1 MDKSFVSIPKSRLE
15 TRFKDAKP
23 LYTETEAL
31 TEANRCLFCYDAPCI
46 TACPTSIDIPGFIRK
61 ITTGNIRGAA
71 KTIFRSNLLGVST
84 ARVCPVEELCA
95 GACVLTERPINIG
108 RLQRFAVETAL
119 KWERDS
125 NRQLFKTKP
134 QNDHKVALIG
144 AGPASLSCA
153 AYLALN
159 GIHPV
164 IFEKDNLPGGLN
176 MTGIAPYKIQSI
188 DIKNEIDWLFKFG
201 IEMKSGIQVGQDVKA
216 EQLLEDFD
224 AVFLGLGLGKDKRV
238 GISGEDEKGVWGA
251 THLIRMIK
259 NKEQF
264 ALPEDLKSVI
274 VIGGG
279 NTAIDIARELAMLG
293 IPNVD
298 IIYRRTVSEMP
309 GYEHEFE
316 NARRFGVRMIE
327 QEIPVEITNNGKLS
341 LHTKHKITGE
351 SSRFES
357 DWIVMAIGQDRHAND
372 LIPGLKVDDKGQV
385 VVDPETQ
392 LTSIPNVYAGGDCI
406 NGGKEVVNAVAD
418 GRNAAYSILQSLGLE
433 IN

>member
-1 MDKSFVSIPKSRLE
+1 MDKSFVSIPEARLE

-23 LYTETEAL
+23 LYSETEAL

-71 KTIFRSNLLGVST
+71 QTIFRSNLLGVST
-84 ARVCPVEELCA
+84 SRVCPVEELCA

-108 RLQRFAVETAL
+108 RLQRYATETAL
-119 KWERDS
+119 EWEE
-125 NRQLFKTKP
+125 NNNQKLFNAKP
-134 QNDHKVALIG
+134 SNDHKVALIG

-159 GIHPV
+159 GIQPV
-164 IFEKDNLPGGLN
+164 IFEKDTIPGGLN
-176 MTGIAPYKIQSI
+176 ITGIAPYKTQST
-188 DIKNEIDWLFKFG
+188 DIKNEIDWLCQFG
-201 IEMKSGIQVGQDVKA
+201 IEIRTGVQVGRDIMTD
-216 EQLLEDFD
+216 QLLADFD
-224 AVFLGLGLGKDKRV
+224 AIFLGLGLGKDKRLA
-238 GISGEDEKGVWGA
+238 IPGEDSEGVWGA

-259 NKEQF
+259 IEKQF
-264 ALPEDLKSVI
+264 TLPEDLKSVI

-293 IPNVD
+293 VPNVD
-298 IIYRRTVSEMP
+298 ILYRRTILEMP
-309 GYEHEFE
+309 GYKHEFE
-316 NARRFGVRMIE
+316 NARRYGVRMIE
-327 QEIPVEITNNGKLS
+327 YEIPDNITNDGKLI

-351 SSRFES
+351 QSRFES
-357 DWIVMAIGQDRHAND
+357 DWIVVAIGQDRHVNE
-372 LIPGLKVDDKGQV
+372 LIPGLKVDGKDQV
-385 VVDPETQ
+385 VVDPGTQ
-392 LTSIPNVYAGGDCI
+392 LTSVPNVYAGGDCI

-418 GRNAAYSILQSLGLE
+418 GRNAAHSILQSLGLE